1 MAVLVR
7 VNQHHALLEK
17 LEIDGVGAEERLTK
31 LDNLQTAVVYLRK
44 RIIKK
49 TTHPLFPDTI
59 MIEDLLIEED

>member
-17 LEIDGVGAEERLTK
+17 FEIDRVGAEERLTK

-44 RIIKK
+44 RIIK